1 VIALAF
7 VASRA
12 RGRASLAPT
21 TPVILAVCFAGAL
34 ALAASLLAMLG
45 APWLR
50 FLAAAPVSWSFGPWP
65 AVGVFALV
73 FFLLEKQGFVFQ
85 WRGEST
91 KVSLD
96 EIALFLGALTLP
108 VALVVAGVAASALAN
123 QALHRRGGAKAAF
136 NVGSY
141 TIAALLAASSALLA
155 RAWGVASP
163 WSALAVPLVFG
174 FTTSLLVSF
183 LFSRMN
189 GSPTLVVFR
198 DRFLGFSV
206 VAASLGAS
214 LGLVVV
220 ALARLSPWA
229 TLAALPAFLH
239 MRRFGRLSE
248 WADAE
253 LRTHQRLA
261 AVSADVAGSAELDV
275 VARKILVALRELL
288 DAAEARLT
296 LEPPLD
302 ARAWREGDAPPHAS
316 GGISA
321 QIRDARGALV
331 GSISVFP
338 KPGQRA
344 FGEREHHLLRTVA
357 STFASAAANASAL
370 RDAERANVALRE
382 SETRYRTLF
391 ETTRMHLAV
400 LDKEGRILDLNPAA
414 ARMLGRS
421 RHELLGR
428 SFPDL
433 LPEAAACLREALEK
447 GLLQG
452 ETHDVECAAR
462 GQHFL
467 LDAKTLEGREPRL
480 VVFLR
485 EVTTLKTLESELR
498 DANRVQ
504 QETIRRL
511 ENMNR
516 ELEEFTLWT
525 THDMREPLRSIGTIA
540 QILQEDLD
548 RISPEEARDL
558 TRRIREGSERLKERV
573 KALHAFSLIVQRDDA
588 FTNVDLQEVVD
599 NVVESLEAKVAER
612 RARIVLPER
621 PFPIVRAQ
629 PHRIHQ
635 VLANLVENALKYGHA
650 ERPTVTL
657 GHERTEAGLRL
668 FVRDNG
674 PGIPPQY
681 HQRIFQLFQRGPATS
696 EPGSGAGLAIVKRIV
711 EQHGG
716 RVWVE
721 SEPGQGACF
730 QVLLPDKPETS
741 VRITPKAI

>member
-1 VIALAF
+1 
-7 VASRA
+7 
-12 RGRASLAPT
+12 
-21 TPVILAVCFAGAL
+21 
-34 ALAASLLAMLG
+34 
-45 APWLR
+45 
-50 FLAAAPVSWSFGPWP
+50 
-65 AVGVFALV
+65 
-73 FFLLEKQGFVFQ
+73 
-85 WRGEST
+85 
-91 KVSLD
+91 
-96 EIALFLGALTLP
+96 
-108 VALVVAGVAASALAN
+108 
-123 QALHRRGGAKAAF
+123 
-136 NVGSY
+136 
-141 TIAALLAASSALLA
+141 
-155 RAWGVASP
+155 
-163 WSALAVPLVFG
+163 
-174 FTTSLLVSF
+174 
-183 LFSRMN
+183 
-189 GSPTLVVFR
+189 
-198 DRFLGFSV
+198 
-206 VAASLGAS
+206 
-214 LGLVVV
+214 
-220 ALARLSPWA
+220 
-229 TLAALPAFLH
+229 
-239 MRRFGRLSE
+239 
-248 WADAE
+248 
-253 LRTHQRLA
+253 
-261 AVSADVAGSAELDV
+261 
-275 VARKILVALRELL
+275 
-288 DAAEARLT
+288 
-296 LEPPLD
+296 
-302 ARAWREGDAPPHAS
+302 
-316 GGISA
+316 
-321 QIRDARGALV
+321 
-331 GSISVFP
+331 FP